1 MPTISNTFETE
12 EPLLEDLLR
21 QIELGHIQLPDFQR
35 GWVWDDEHIRALIV
49 SITLGYPIGALMS
62 METGGDARFAPRP
75 FEGVETQTTPELLLL
90 DGQQRMTSLFLA
102 LKSSKPVPTS
112 DGKGHSISRYYYLN
126 MEKCLDPNTPRE
138 EAVLSLR
145 DTKKT
150 LSNFGRTIDLDLST
164 PEKEYEQ
171 KCFPI
176 NIIFNREAFRVWR
189 KNYRKFYDDDAL
201 LMDLYDQFE
210 EEIISPLGKYKIP
223 VIKLHKETPK
233 EAICQ
238 VFEHV
243 NTGGVPL
250 NVFELLTATYA
261 ADDFRL
267 RSDWNARKALLHE
280 TDKTLTGVEGTDFLA
295 AVTLL
300 ASFWRS
306 RKSGTAVGCK
316 RTDILALPLEDYKTY
331 SNILMDGMKKAARFL
346 HSNMVFTMRDLPYQ
360 TQLIPLSAICACLGK
375 RFDEPSIRCKL
386 ARWYWC
392 GVFGELYGSANET
405 RYALDIQNFMD
416 WIDGGSEPVTIRDA
430 SFTPTRMLS
439 MQTRNSAAYKGLMA
453 LMIDEGCKDFITGDS
468 IRQNTHFEELIDI
481 HHIFPADWCKKQG
494 LPYSTWNSIV
504 NKTPLSST
512 TNRIIG
518 GNAPSVYLDRLER
531 NHHVSHAALNNC
543 LSSHLIDPELLRH
556 DDFTQFIRDR
566 AGKLLDRI
574 EKAMG
579 KSCTGRT
586 SEETVMAFGG
596 ELPTST
602 L

>member
-1 MPTISNTFETE
+1 
-12 EPLLEDLLR
+12 
-21 QIELGHIQLPDFQR
+21 
-35 GWVWDDEHIRALIV
+35 
-49 SITLGYPIGALMS
+49 MS
-62 METGGDARFAPRP
+62 METGGVTRFSPRP
-75 FEGVETQTTPELLLL
+75 FEGVETQSTPELLLL

-102 LKSSKPVPTS
+102 LKRNKPVPTS
-112 DGKGHSISRYYYLN
+112 DGSNHSVSRYYYLD
-126 MEKCLDPNTPRE
+126 MEKCLNPTVPRE
-138 EAVLSLR
+138 EAVISLP
-145 DTKKT
+145 DTKQIK
-150 LSNFGRTIDLDLST
+150 SNIGRTIELDLST

-223 VIKLHKETPK
+223 IIKLHKETPK

-243 NTGGVPL
+243 NTGGVSL
-250 NVFELLTATYA
+250 TVFELITATYA

-267 RSDWNARKALLHE
+267 RSDWEGRKKILDK
-280 TDKTLTGVEGTDFLA
+280 TDNTLTGVEGTDFLA
-295 AVTLL
+295 AITLS
-300 ASFWRS
+300 ASFK
-306 RKSGTAVGCK
+306 KSLNSGISVGCK
-316 RTDILALPLEDYKTY
+316 RADILALPLEEYKTFAG
-331 SNILMDGMKKAARFL
+331 ILMDGMKKAARFL
-346 HSNMVFTMRDLPYQ
+346 HSNMIFARENLPYQ
-360 TQLIPLSAICACLGK
+360 TQLIPLSAICACLDE
-375 RFDEPSIRCKL
+375 RFEDPSVRHKL
-386 ARWYWC
+386 ARWFWC
-392 GVFGELYGSANET
+392 GVLGELYGSANET
-405 RYALDIQNFMD
+405 RYALDIQNFMS

-430 SFTPTRMLS
+430 SFSPIRLLS

-453 LMIDEGCKDFITGDS
+453 LMINEGCQDFITGDPV
-468 IRQNTHFEELIDI
+468 RQNTYFEESVDI

-518 GNAPSVYLDRLER
+518 GNAPSVYLGRLER
-531 NHHVSHAALNNC
+531 NHHVSHDVLNNC

-556 DDFTQFIRDR
+556 DDFSLFLRDR

-586 SEETVMAFGG
+586 SEETVLAFGG